1 MQATK
6 IRIHTEDPR
15 LKRVIQHDP
24 RSKRY
29 RLNTSDLEI
38 ASVEWSLVIARLN
51 QGDIGKCTAESA
63 CEVLGSAPIYSTL
76 TADFSGTVL
85 NDTWTSAF
93 YSDEETLDGDGPYPP
108 NDNGSSGLTSAKVA
122 KARGLI
128 SGYTHTFT
136 ATDAIK
142 GVQLSPACWGT
153 LWKSG
158 MDDVNTDTGQVK
170 YSGAVRGG
178 HELSVFKIV
187 ADLEQVWFHNH
198 WGPWGYQNSGDGW
211 ISFADFEASL
221 KDQGDMTFYTPLT
234 QPAPTPQP
242 APSPTPTTA
251 TTITFASNAVTVLDS
266 WAGNR
271 HTGPNKAAA
280 IEWKTGVRT

>member
-1 MQATK
+1 MATK

-29 RLNTSDLEI
+29 RLDTSGLAI
-38 ASVEWSLVIARLN
+38 ASVEWPLMIARLN

-63 CEVLGSAPIYSTL
+63 CEVLGSDPVFHTL
-76 TADFSGTVL
+76 PSLLPRLD
-85 NDTWTSAF
+85 DTWTSAF
-93 YSDEETLDGDGPYPP
+93 YSDEENLDGDGPYPP
-108 NDNGSSGLTSAKVA
+108 NDNGSSGLTSAKIA

-136 ATDAIK
+136 ADAAIK
-142 GVQLSPACWGT
+142 GLSLGPACWGT

-158 MDDVNTDTGQVK
+158 MDNVNTDTGQVK
-170 YSGAVRGG
+170 YTGAVRGG
-178 HELSVFKIV
+178 HELSVFKID
-187 ADLEQVWFHNH
+187 ATKEQVWFHNH

-242 APSPTPTTA
+242 APSPTPTT
-251 TTITFASNAVTVLDS
+251 TITFASNAVTVLDT

-280 IEWKTGVRT
+280 IEWKTGVRA